1 MLETIAPGSS
11 IQVKV
16 VANPTSV
23 AAAKTLV
30 RVLNK
35 DAAHIAECKR
45 HRKVRKTHFRTINR
59 GGRKYAIHV
68 PKQHP
73 VKGQA
78 GESGTVRA
86 TADVLADL
94 RSVKRFIEVSK
105 A

>member
-1 MLETIAPGSS
+1 MLEDITLGSS

-16 VANPTSV
+16 IGNPTSV
-23 AAAKTLV
+23 AAAKTLA
-30 RVLNK
+30 RVLSK
-35 DAAHIAECKR
+35 DETHRAEHKR
-45 HRKVRKTHFRTINR
+45 HRKVRTKHFRTINR

-78 GESGTVRA
+78 GETGTIRA

-94 RSVKRFIEVSK
+94 RSVERFIEVSK
-105 A
+105 G